1 MAITAFGD
9 ADRARFQA
17 AVQRIETEIGPM
29 LATTLTSVHNM
40 LLAAKI
46 KIVPVVALQDAKDA
60 IPLAEALLVSPV

>member
-1 MAITAFGD
+1 
-9 ADRARFQA
+9 
-17 AVQRIETEIGPM
+17 M